1 MKRFAILGL
10 GRFGK
15 ELALQLARSGAEVL
29 AVDKNQELVNEI
41 ADEVT
46 RAASADIQDKEALQ
60 DLGVAD
66 CDVVILSVG
75 GNLAVSVLTVMNLKS
90 LGVRH
95 LVCKAY
101 DELHREVLQKLGA
114 DQVLIPEK
122 EMAVKLAPQLI
133 NPRMRDSIQLSDAFG
148 IEEME
153 APSSWIGKSIGGMHI
168 RNQFEVN
175 IIAIKNGGN
184 VNPSSRPRDIIA
196 ADDVLLLS
204 GSKSALGRVRKI
216 R

>member
-1 MKRFAILGL
+1 MKSFAILGL

-101 DELHREVLQKLGA
+101 DELHREVLLKLGA

-153 APSSWIGKSIGGMHI
+153 APSSWIGKSIGEMHV

-184 VNPSSRPRDIIA
+184 VNPSPRPKDVIT
-196 ADDVLLLS
+196 ADDVLLIS
-204 GSKSALGRVRKI
+204 GSKSALGRLRKMK
-216 R
+216 

>member
-46 RAASADIQDKEALQ
+46 RAASADIQDKDALQ

-122 EMAVKLAPQLI
+122 EMAVKLLPPGSEKASGKCTSATSLRSILLPSRTAEMLTLLPAPEI
-133 NPRMRDSIQLSDAFG
+133 LSPPTMCSCFPAAKALWA
-148 IEEME
+148 EC
-153 APSSWIGKSIGGMHI
+153 GKSDKSLH
-168 RNQFEVN
+168 Q
-175 IIAIKNGGN
+175 
-184 VNPSSRPRDIIA
+184 SSFT
-196 ADDVLLLS
+196 
-204 GSKSALGRVRKI
+204 GKI
-216 R
+216 